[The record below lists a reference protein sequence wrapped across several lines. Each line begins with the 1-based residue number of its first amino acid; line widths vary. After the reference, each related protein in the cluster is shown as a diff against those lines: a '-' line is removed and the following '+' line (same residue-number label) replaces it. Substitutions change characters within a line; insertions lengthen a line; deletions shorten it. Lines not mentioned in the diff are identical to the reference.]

1 MRRRLVGPSSSTL
14 KERSPLACLNFGL
27 IYVHFGTRYIPVE
40 MSCLYSL
47 RGNPDSNA
55 GEIQNACPQPPRG
68 ILRGGA
74 DNGIEQCPAHCHR
87 LAKGSSFGCSLTGLR
102 PSKPEPHECW
112 G

>member
-68 ILRGGA
+68 ICVAAPITAL
-74 DNGIEQCPAHCHR
+74 
-87 LAKGSSFGCSLTGLR
+87 SSVPHTAIGLR
-102 PSKPEPHECW
+102 RGVVSAAL
-112 G
+112 